1 MLLVSLLIGLLLLSI
16 ITAIICH
23 VIANKTWSDTA
34 EGLRNIFVGISL
46 VIGAF
51 TLITT
56 SSAISVKV
64 NEEIEF
70 KKTLYTKEA
79 LEQRLEQS
87 ENLSNGNEMLYSEI
101 TEFNNDLREIKYWSQ
116 NPWIGYKYNQRIAQE
131 IDYIII
137 PGVDNE
143 KTNE

>member
-16 ITAIICH
+16 IIAIICH
-23 VIANKTWSDTA
+23 VIANKTWNDTA

-64 NEEIEF
+64 DEEIEF
-70 KKTLYTKEA
+70 EKTLYTKEA

-131 IDYIII
+131 IDYIVI
-137 PGVDNE
+137 PGMDNVE
-143 KTNE
+143 SNE

>member
-23 VIANKTWSDTA
+23 VIANKTWNDTA

-64 NEEIEF
+64 DEEIEF
-70 KKTLYTKEA
+70 EKTLYTKEA

-131 IDYIII
+131 IDYIVI
-137 PGVDNE
+137 PGMDNVE
-143 KTNE
+143 SNE